1 MVTLD
6 NRKLGDILAEVGS
19 GTIQLPDF
27 QREWKWDDERIRAL
41 IATVTLNY
49 PLGVIMTLETGGTS
63 PFRARPLTG
72 VELDETRVP
81 AQLLLDGQ
89 QRLTSL
95 FQALFVD
102 KPVETKDLRGRTL
115 NQWYYIDIRKAVGP
129 PADRDEAIVSVPADK
144 RLKADFARK
153 VTLDL
158 STREAEIAA
167 GHFPLHIV
175 FDGEAVNEWRWH
187 FENQGAESRGLWA
200 KFDQVLDYV
209 KGFQV
214 PMIRLGSTT
223 TMDAVC
229 AVFERVNTGGVPLN
243 VFELLTATYAGNQ
256 QYVGE
261 SGDYYKLP
269 ETWADI

>member
-72 VELDETRVP
+72 VAPTGNRVP

-102 KPVETKDLRGRTL
+102 KPVETKDLRGKTL

-129 PADRDEAIVSVPADK
+129 PADRDEAIVSVPSDK

-158 STREAEIAA
+158 STRDAEIAA
-167 GHFPLHIV
+167 AHFPCT
-175 FDGEAVNEWRWH
+175 
-187 FENQGAESRGLWA
+187 SC
-200 KFDQVLDYV
+200 
-209 KGFQV
+209 
-214 PMIRLGSTT
+214 STGKPSASGGGT
-223 TMDAVC
+223 SKTREPRAAVC
-229 AVFERVNTGGVPLN
+229 GRSSTRSWTTSRASRCP
-243 VFELLTATYAGNQ
+243 
-256 QYVGE
+256 
-261 SGDYYKLP
+261 
-269 ETWADI
+269 